1 MNQLRYWWR
10 HPKAAGLISL
20 YRQLSG
26 REQKLMQVTLAVVLA
41 ALVLWLATIPVWQQI
56 QLNRQQQQQANQEY
70 AHLQARLKA
79 LHDSRRV
86 DPDQAV
92 RDELAR
98 LKTQQSLLDERINTL
113 TRALVSPGQMTSLLA
128 DMLTQNKDLITR
140 SLQTLPAERV
150 NLGDGYDD
158 VQLFRHSLQ
167 LTLDVTFPALVTYL
181 QELDR
186 VPWLLGWE
194 SLEFNIEDYPRGQV
208 VLLVSTLSRRQE
220 VLGSD

>member
-1 MNQLRYWWR
+1 M
-10 HPKAAGLISL
+10 
-20 YRQLSG
+20 
-26 REQKLMQVTLAVVLA
+26 
-41 ALVLWLATIPVWQQI
+41 
-56 QLNRQQQQQANQEY
+56 
-70 AHLQARLKA
+70 QARLKA